1 MRRRVRT
8 TILAAAA
15 LACLASGIAAAQER
29 PADTMEALR
38 EKVRADKKLVVA
50 VALELTESEA
60 KGFWPVYGAYQ
71 SDMITHYDRV
81 ARLLDT
87 YAKAYPAMSD
97 EAARQLV
104 AEFVAIESDHAA
116 LLTRYVPRFERVLS
130 PRKVARFYQVENKI
144 RALLSYELAR
154 GIPLVK

>member
-1 MRRRVRT
+1 M
-8 TILAAAA
+8 TIAAVA
-15 LACLASGIAAAQER
+15 LACLVSAIAAAQER

-50 VALELTESEA
+50 VALDLTESEA

-81 ARLLDT
+81 AKLLST
-87 YAKAYPAMSD
+87 YAAAYPALSD
-97 EAARQLV
+97 EMATQLLG
-104 AEFVAIESDHAA
+104 EFVALESEHAA
-116 LLTRYVPRFERVLS
+116 LLTRYVPRFERVLP
-130 PRKVARFYQVENKI
+130 PRKVARFYQIENKI

-154 GIPLVK
+154 EIPLAR